1 VPVRLWSATADIA
14 SALTDRSERQPSKR
28 KLMLIRVA
36 LMAVLLIFAPL
47 LMLLSLRWTHMPA
60 FDALKRQVH
69 ETWRSSAYE
78 AVDLLRS
85 TYQQLV
91 AKGAIAKMKRVEIAP
106 FGKFDCSQAICV
118 HQFLYDCEIAIG
130 NFEGA
135 LAVASSMPG
144 RLDDNVLRQV
154 DCLVALGRRAEAIAL
169 LERNLD
175 LDGWRGKLRR
185 RLVELGG
192 RPSHA
197 VN

>member
-1 VPVRLWSATADIA
+1 
-14 SALTDRSERQPSKR
+14 
-28 KLMLIRVA
+28 
-36 LMAVLLIFAPL
+36 
-47 LMLLSLRWTHMPA
+47 
-60 FDALKRQVH
+60 
-69 ETWRSSAYE
+69 
-78 AVDLLRS
+78 
-85 TYQQLV
+85 
-91 AKGAIAKMKRVEIAP
+91 
-106 FGKFDCSQAICV
+106 
-118 HQFLYDCEIAIG
+118 
-130 NFEGA
+130 